1 MRDSGLPTARVTVI
15 EVAGHDGEV
24 RRESR
29 AYSTACIIMLGEGEV
44 DDGVLRKK
52 LGSSVVVADQDIIV
66 VGAGSCY
73 LTSRSSSSEVNT
85 IKSLLYSDYIVQRRT
100 YDLNGNKSEGHM
112 GQFIGVNFGFAF
124 LHMEAV
130 VIIAIENDEQEQESG
145 GDKYDPKLII

>member
-1 MRDSGLPTARVTVI
+1 MRDSGLPTAPRQL
-15 EVAGHDGEV
+15 E
-24 RRESR
+24 
-29 AYSTACIIMLGEGEV
+29 CIIMLGEGEV

-52 LGSSVVVADQDIIV
+52 LGSSVVVVISSSS
-66 VGAGSCY
+66 AGSCY
-73 LTSRSSSSEVNT
+73 LTSHSSSSEVNT

-100 YDLNGNKSEGHM
+100 YDLSSSRSEGHM

>member
-1 MRDSGLPTARVTVI
+1 MDSRQLELQLSKLQG
-15 EVAGHDGEV
+15 
-24 RRESR
+24 
-29 AYSTACIIMLGEGEV
+29 MMGEGEV

-112 GQFIGVNFGFAF
+112 GYMYIKSKTTYP
-124 LHMEAV
+124 
-130 VIIAIENDEQEQESG
+130 I
-145 GDKYDPKLII
+145 